1 MSTKRTIFTNHQEQA
16 TKYRRLEC
24 IIEDMDI
31 DIVIKQPV
39 RRIVKVRRAVPMQID
54 AGNGKRKREE

>member
-16 TKYRRLEC
+16 TKYRCLEC

-31 DIVIKQPV
+31 DIRQPV